1 MELLIGAALGAYVVK
16 SDDCA
21 RVREIIGGAAG
32 WLANKMRKCSDEF
45 TGGKAG
51 DKEGKAE
58 IK

>member
-1 MELLIGAALGAYVVK
+1 MGAYVVK